1 MFLKSSLQMA
11 SKMRTKW
18 QQKRMSKV
26 FAMLNDLKDICLR
39 AGPTLVQDALGA
51 TSLIVM
57 LVVGLHIPGLL

>member
-1 MFLKSSLQMA
+1 
-11 SKMRTKW
+11 MRTKW